1 MHKMRGY
8 GRCIG
13 RVKRVKTYPQGFPTG
28 VQNLWDTLKAMRKF
42 DTNLH
47 GGCTLDAYNTQ
58 SLSHPISKNESSF
71 NYLVKIKK
79 MINKKRK
86 SLLLIATLIAL
97 QGSNTAHAAT
107 KNTDSLRL
115 YAHSRIVSFE
125 QFLCFNK
132 IITKES
138 NWRVHAK
145 NGSHFGLGQMRSQ
158 WYRNLDGFRQV
169 DETIKYINKRYSTPC
184 KAWAF
189 HQKNNWF

>member
-1 MHKMRGY
+1 
-8 GRCIG
+8 
-13 RVKRVKTYPQGFPTG
+13 VKTYPQGLHTG
-28 VQNLWDTLKAMRKF
+28 VQNLLDTLKAMRKF
-42 DTNLH
+42 DMDLH
-47 GGCTLDAYNTQ
+47 RGCTLDAYNTQ
-58 SLSHPISKNESSF
+58 SPSHLISKNESSF

-97 QGSNTAHAAT
+97 QGSNTAHAA
-107 KNTDSLRL
+107 KSNTDSLRL

-169 DETIKYINKRYSTPC
+169 DETIKYINKRYQTPC

-189 HQKNNWF
+189 HQRNNWF

>member
-1 MHKMRGY
+1 M
-8 GRCIG
+8 
-13 RVKRVKTYPQGFPTG
+13 KRYAQALHTG
-28 VQNLWDTLKAMRKF
+28 VDKGSDTPKNTREVDRYLV
-42 DTNLH
+42 
-47 GGCTLDAYNTQ
+47 GGCTLDAYNTR
-58 SLSHPISKNESSF
+58 SHSHRISKNESSF
-71 NYLVKIKK
+71 NHLVKIKK

-115 YAHSRIVSFE
+115 YAHSRIISFE

-158 WYRNLDGFRQV
+158 WYRNLDGFRQI
-169 DETIKYINKRYSTPC
+169 DETIKYINKRYQTPC

>member
-1 MHKMRGY
+1 MQSNS
-8 GRCIG
+8 
-13 RVKRVKTYPQGFPTG
+13 YPQALNTG
-28 VQNLWDTLKAMRKF
+28 VDNLLDTPKNERVFTKHL
-42 DTNLH
+42 TL
-47 GGCTLDAYNTQ
+47 GCTLDAYNTQ
-58 SLSHPISKNESSF
+58 SLSHLISENESSF

-79 MINKKRK
+79 MINKRINWLVLVV
-86 SLLLIATLIAL
+86 SLIAL
-97 QGSNTAHAAT
+97 QGVDTAHAASSS
-107 KNTDSLRL
+107 TDSLRL
-115 YAHSRIVSFE
+115 YAHSRLVNFE

-158 WYRNLDGFRQV
+158 WYRNLDGYRQV
-169 DETIKYINKRYSTPC
+169 DEIIKYMNKRYQTPC

>member
-1 MHKMRGY
+1 VGTP
-8 GRCIG
+8 
-13 RVKRVKTYPQGFPTG
+13 VKSYAQALCTWVD
-28 VQNLWDTLKAMRKF
+28 NLWDTPKTKRKF
-42 DTNLH
+42 DRYLH
-47 GGCTLDAYNTQ
+47 GGCTLDAYNTE
-58 SLSHPISKNESSF
+58 SHSHRISKNESSF
-71 NYLVKIKK
+71 NYLIKIKK

-86 SLLLIATLIAL
+86 SLLLIATLFAL
-97 QGSNTAHAAT
+97 QGLSTAHAASVS
-107 KNTDSLRL
+107 TDSLRL
-115 YAHSRIVSFE
+115 YAHSRIVNFE

-158 WYRNLDGFRQV
+158 WYRNLDGFRQI
-169 DETIKYINKRYSTPC
+169 DQTIKYIGVRYQTPC

>member
-1 MHKMRGY
+1 M
-8 GRCIG
+8 
-13 RVKRVKTYPQGFPTG
+13 KTYTQALRTG
-28 VQNLWDTLKAMRKF
+28 VENLWDTPKTEREVCGYLV
-42 DTNLH
+42 
-47 GGCTLDAYNTQ
+47 GGCTLDAYNTR
-58 SLSHPISKNESSF
+58 SHSHRISKNESSF
-71 NYLVKIKK
+71 NHLVKIKK

-97 QGSNTAHAAT
+97 QGANSAHAAT
-107 KNTDSLRL
+107 TNVDSLKL
-115 YAHSRIVSFE
+115 YAHSRIHNFE

-158 WYRNLDGFRQV
+158 WYRNLDGFRQI
-169 DETIKYINKRYSTPC
+169 DQTIKYISVRYSTPC

-189 HQKNNWF
+189 HQRNNWF